1 MTAAA
6 VRQRKYGFAR
16 RRNARCTTLEPGT
29 GLKTVRKKNA
39 RMSQKY
45 TQEDFLKMYEHLKQ
59 GASTETVA
67 AEYGVS
73 LRYLM
78 ARLLKMG
85 LSVKALRMEQ
95 HRAKVME
102 MYERYRQGA
111 TYEQIAQEYYYSGGN
126 VVSRMFFKDNDLPR
140 LGRPEKRKAA
150 YEREQKS

>member
-1 MTAAA
+1 
-6 VRQRKYGFAR
+6 
-16 RRNARCTTLEPGT
+16 
-29 GLKTVRKKNA
+29 
-39 RMSQKY
+39 MSQKY

-67 AEYGVS
+67 AEYGIS
-73 LRYLM
+73 LHYLTT
-78 ARLLKMG
+78 RLLKMG

-111 TYEQIAQEYYYSGGN
+111 TYEQIAQEYYYAGGN
-126 VVSRMFFKDNDLPR
+126 VISLMFFKDNDLPR

>member
-1 MTAAA
+1 
-6 VRQRKYGFAR
+6 
-16 RRNARCTTLEPGT
+16 
-29 GLKTVRKKNA
+29 
-39 RMSQKY
+39 MSQKY

-73 LRYLM
+73 RNYLM

-85 LSVKALRMEQ
+85 LSIKALRMEQ

-111 TYEQIAQEYYYSGGN
+111 TYEQIAREYYYAGGN
-126 VVSRMFFKDNDLPR
+126 VISRLFFKDNDLPR

-150 YEREQKS
+150 YEREMRGDGET